1 MPRQNRLVLIA
12 ATAAYFAAV
21 LQRSSLGVASLS
33 AVERFSVSAAALS
46 ALAVF
51 QLMVY
56 AAMQIPVGVLLDRFG
71 PKLMLQLGAIA
82 MTVGQLVVAYADT
95 ISAAYLGRILVGMG
109 DAFTFI
115 SMLRLIV
122 SWAPKKRIART
133 QQFMVNIGQL
143 GQLASAIPFAILLA
157 NFGWRSAFEASAS
170 VVVFGLIAVS
180 LFVKNEPA
188 DHIEHK
194 RAITLR
200 EAFRVVGESVRHA
213 PTRMSFWIHF
223 TLQSSGSVFALLW
236 GVPFLVEGEGMS
248 RAFASTMLSA
258 QMALYLVFGSFIGW
272 IAQHHPKRRKSVV
285 VVIAVS
291 IIAIWLVFAMLP
303 TRAPIWLMICLVVII
318 SAGGPGSML
327 AMDYSREFTPKH
339 KLGAANGF
347 INIGGFLATF
357 VMMALAGWILDLVK
371 TALGVSSAFTLTGFR
386 FALGAQVVVIG
397 FGLGMYLWERSK
409 SRALIDME

>member
-1 MPRQNRLVLIA
+1 MLIA

-21 LQRSSLGVASLS
+21 LQRSSLGVASLA
-33 AVERFSVSAAALS
+33 AVEQFQVGASALS

-71 PKLMLQLGAIA
+71 PRLMLQLGAIA
-82 MTVGQLVVAYADT
+82 MAAGQFVVAYSET
-95 ISAAYLGRILVGMG
+95 ISLAYAGRMLVGMG

-122 SWAPKKRIART
+122 SWAPGSRIART

-170 VVVFGLIAVS
+170 IVVVGLIAVTLWVRNDPIGEVHHEQVTS
-180 LFVKNEPA
+180 LRQALGFVR
-188 DHIEHK
+188 DGI
-194 RAITLR
+194 
-200 EAFRVVGESVRHA
+200 GHA

-236 GVPFLVEGEGMS
+236 GVPFLVEGQGLSSE
-248 RAFASTMLSA
+248 FASTMLSL
-258 QMALYLVFGSFIGW
+258 QMGLYLFFGSIIGW
-272 IAQHHPKRRKSVV
+272 IAQHHPKRRQHV
-285 VVIAVS
+285 VVIIAIS
-291 IIAIWLVFAMLP
+291 IISIWLIFALLP
-303 TRAPIWLMICLVVII
+303 VRAPIWLIVVLVVVI
-318 SAGGPGSML
+318 SSGGPGSML

-357 VMMALAGWILDLVK
+357 VMMAVAGWILDWVK
-371 TALGVSSAFTLTGFR
+371 SYSQASSAFTLEGFR
-386 FALGAQVVVIG
+386 LALGAQVIVIG
-397 FGLGMYLWERSK
+397 FGLAMFLIERSK
-409 SRALIDME
+409 ARGQLDRE

>member
-1 MPRQNRLVLIA
+1 
-12 ATAAYFAAV
+12 
-21 LQRSSLGVASLS
+21 
-33 AVERFSVSAAALS
+33 
-46 ALAVF
+46 
-51 QLMVY
+51 MVY

-71 PKLMLQLGAIA
+71 PKLMLQVGAIA
-82 MTVGQLVVAYADT
+82 MTAGQLVVAYADT
-95 ISAAYLGRILVGMG
+95 ISVAYLGRMLVGMG

-122 SWAPKKRIART
+122 SWAPKQRIART

-157 NFGWRSAFEASAS
+157 NFGWRSAFEVSAS
-170 VVVFGLIAVS
+170 VVVIGLLAVS
-180 LFVKNEPA
+180 FFVKNEPVDHA
-188 DHIEHK
+188 DHKH
-194 RAITLR
+194 AITLR

-258 QMALYLVFGSFIGW
+258 QMALYLAFGSLIGW
-272 IAQHHPKRRKSVV
+272 IAQRHPNRRKTVV
-285 VVIAVS
+285 TVIAVAIIS
-291 IIAIWLVFAMLP
+291 IWSVFALLP
-303 TRAPIWLMICLVVII
+303 DRAPVWLLVVLVVTI
-318 SAGGPGSML
+318 SAGGPGSMI

-357 VMMALAGWILDLVK
+357 VMMAIAGWILDLVK
-371 TALGVSSAFTLTGFR
+371 SASGASSAFTLNGFR

-397 FGLGMYLWERSK
+397 FGLCMYLWERSK
-409 SRALIDME
+409 SRALIGLE